1 MALNEKKRFRCK
13 LLFKGH
19 LRLVN
24 VIAIFYSKLIHREIN
39 PFDEILVTVG
49 ADGSLFNVFSGFL
62 DPNDEIILIEPF
74 YESYVSTSK
83 LNGCCNIRFVA
94 LRPSDNINNDR
105 SNYMSSSEW
114 RWDEC
119 ELEAAFT
126 DKTKLIVLNTPNNPL
141 GKVYT
146 REELEQVADLCKRHN
161 TLCVSDEVYEHVA
174 YDRDHIRMATLPG
187 MWERTL
193 TICSAGKTF
202 SSTGLKVSKY
212 LLIFK
217 RKEKLVIINSRLE
230 FPDWLDNSA

>member
-1 MALNEKKRFRCK
+1 MTLNENNIYLLWVRKTSV
-13 LLFKGH
+13 LFKGH

-24 VIAIFYSKLIHREIN
+24 VIAKFYSKLMNREIN
-39 PFDEILVTVG
+39 PLDEILVTVG

-94 LRPSDNINNDR
+94 LRPSNTTNNNER
-105 SNYMSSSEW
+105 SNFMSSSEW
-114 RWDEC
+114 HWDER

-126 DKTKLIVLNTPNNPL
+126 NKTKLIVLNTPNNPL
-141 GKVYT
+141 GKVYS
-146 REELEQVADLCKRHN
+146 REELEKVADLCKRHN
-161 TLCVSDEVYEHVA
+161 VLCVSDEVYEHVA

-193 TICSAGKTF
+193 TICSAGKIF
-202 SSTGLKVSKY
+202 SSTGLKVRKC
-212 LLIFK
+212 LFIFK
-217 RKEKLVIINSRLE
+217 RKEVGNC
-230 FPDWLDNSA
+230 